1 MWPLDQGHFP
11 RPLDQAWEKE
21 NQGYEKKVNKTH
33 EERCIRWKEGEGF
46 RVFET
51 IQREKKKNPKAKDI
65 SNSHLLIAC
74 NAGHFDICNILC
86 N

>member
-51 IQREKKKNPKAKDI
+51 IQREKKKIPKQRI
-65 SNSHLLIAC
+65 
-74 NAGHFDICNILC
+74 
-86 N
+86 

>member
-51 IQREKKKNPKAKDI
+51 IQREKKKSQSKGYKQLTFTDC
-65 SNSHLLIAC
+65 L
-74 NAGHFDICNILC
+74 
-86 N
+86 